1 MKTNV
6 IVGLVFACALASASS
21 VRAQQA
27 AKDVEGTVTSVDPT
41 YMWVKPEK
49 GESVMVMIDAKT
61 TITRDKKKISTK
73 EVKTGEHATAHGP
86 ENQGM
91 IMAQAIEVGAPA
103 KNAKK

>member
-1 MKTNV
+1 MKKNV
-6 IVGLVFACALASASS
+6 IVALVFLCALVVASS

-41 YMWVKPEK
+41 YIWVKPEK

-61 TITRDKKKISTK
+61 TITRDKKKITTK
-73 EVKTGEHATAHGP
+73 EVKAGEHAKAHGP
-86 ENQGM
+86 ESQGM
-91 IMAQAIEVGAPA
+91 IMAQAIEVAAPA